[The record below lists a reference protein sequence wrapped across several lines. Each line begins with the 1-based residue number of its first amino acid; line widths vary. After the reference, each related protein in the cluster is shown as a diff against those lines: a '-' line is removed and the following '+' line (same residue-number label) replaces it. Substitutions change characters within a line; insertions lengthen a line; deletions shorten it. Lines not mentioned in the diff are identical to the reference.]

1 MHMTHFVSIRL
12 FIVVHFLHFGLG
24 FPSHTVF
31 TIFDVEGLAFDDE
44 GIELCL
50 VGPIVTR
57 QKGVAILTTFLL
69 PTHLLNGKPPT

>member
-31 TIFDVEGLAFDDE
+31 TILDVEGLAFDDE
-44 GIELCL
+44 GTDLCL